1 MSNALIDGAYALI
14 TSGDRNIGG
23 IIPDIVIEETGTDI
37 LKITDHP
44 VEIGASITD
53 HSYKMP
59 VERIMRIGCSDSSP
73 GGFEGRSAAVYAM
86 LIDLQGSRE
95 PFDVS
100 TGKRLYRSMLM
111 SILSE
116 TTDHTTEHALIATVA
131 LREVILT
138 YTQMGSTGNQQ
149 NPSQTS
155 DPANRGEVSPVPG
168 NTAPSFSQ
176 VIGLRPFAQ
185 AMALARGEAPL

>member
-1 MSNALIDGAYALI
+1 MTALIDGAYALI
-14 TSGDRNIGG
+14 TTGDRSIGG
-23 IIPDIVIEETGTDI
+23 IIPDIVIEETGNDV
-37 LKITDHP
+37 LKVTDHP

-59 VERIMRIGCSDSSP
+59 VERTMRIGCSDSSP

-86 LIDLQGSRE
+86 LLALQGSRE

-100 TGKRLYRSMLM
+100 TGKRLYRNMLM

-116 TTDHTTEHALIATVA
+116 TTDHTTEHALIATVV

-149 NPSQTS
+149 NPSQTA
-155 DPANRGEVSPVPG
+155 DPSNRGEMSPQVS
-168 NTAPSFSQ
+168 NTAPTFAQ
-176 VIGLRPFAQ
+176 VVGLRSSAQ

>member
-14 TSGDRNIGG
+14 TSVDRNIGG

-73 GGFEGRSAAVYAM
+73 GGFEGRSAAIYAM
-86 LIDLQGSRE
+86 LIALQGSRE

-100 TGKRLYRSMLM
+100 TGKRFYRNMLL

-138 YTQMGSTGNQQ
+138 YTQMGSTNNQQ

-155 DPANRGEVSPVPG
+155 NPSNRGEVSPQVS
-168 NTAPSFSQ
+168 NTAPTYAQ
-176 VIGLRPFAQ
+176 VVDLRGRAE
-185 AMALARGEAPL
+185 AVALARGERPL